1 MSDRRLM
8 LVDRKKPQTNKNK
21 KQNQKQIIKNL
32 TITTAK
38 NPPENPMTIYHKP
51 GTDSTNST
59 V

>member
-8 LVDRKKPQTNKNK
+8 LVDRKKTQTNKNK

-38 NPPENPMTIYHKP
+38 NPRKIQ
-51 GTDSTNST
+51 
-59 V
+59 

>member
-8 LVDRKKPQTNKNK
+8 LVDRKKTQTNKNK

-38 NPPENPMTIYHKP
+38 KP
-51 GTDSTNST
+51 RKIQ
-59 V
+59 

>member
-8 LVDRKKPQTNKNK
+8 LVDSKKKNPCK
-21 KQNQKQIIKNL
+21 QKQNK
-32 TITTAK
+32 A
-38 NPPENPMTIYHKP
+38 

>member
-8 LVDRKKPQTNKNK
+8 LVDSKKNPCKQ
-21 KQNQKQIIKNL
+21 KQNK
-32 TITTAK
+32 A
-38 NPPENPMTIYHKP
+38 

>member
-21 KQNQKQIIKNL
+21 KQNQKKIKKNL

-38 NPPENPMTIYHKP
+38 TPRKIQ
-51 GTDSTNST
+51 
-59 V
+59 

>member
-8 LVDRKKPQTNKNK
+8 IEKTPNKQKQKTKLKTNNK
-21 KQNQKQIIKNL
+21 KSNNNNS
-32 TITTAK
+32 K
-38 NPPENPMTIYHKP
+38 NPPENPMTIYHKA